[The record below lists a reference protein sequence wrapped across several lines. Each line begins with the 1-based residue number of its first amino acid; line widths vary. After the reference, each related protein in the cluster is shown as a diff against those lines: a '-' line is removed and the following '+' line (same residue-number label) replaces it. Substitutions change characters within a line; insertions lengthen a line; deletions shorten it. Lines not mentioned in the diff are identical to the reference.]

1 MTGSSRAPIRE
12 AARSAILAGRDFL
25 LASQRPSGLWMDFRM
40 GPGWS
45 DEWVSGYVGDRL
57 ARVEGTREAR
67 ERAWAKLRKR
77 SLVRPVGWGYNVLV
91 PQCADSTTWVLRLAR
106 EVDGLD
112 APEAQAAMASLHT
125 FRRPDGLMTTYADPE
140 PIRVFMR
147 AYPSRTF
154 LGWTSSHVCVT
165 AAAASLDGIV
175 DPADL
180 TRSQLSD
187 GRWHGYWWTTDTFTT
202 ALAAESLGPGP
213 QTQRAMMWAE
223 SVLSAVDALN
233 AFDLANLLSILTCSG
248 SSASAGAVEAIATLV
263 SRMCDDGSWE
273 SGAVMRVPDTEDAT
287 PDESS
292 LWTIDGLT
300 EKSLIRDSRRVFTTA
315 TVVWALAGA
324 VS

>member
-1 MTGSSRAPIRE
+1 MES
-12 AARSAILAGRDFL
+12 ARGAILAGRDFL

-45 DEWVSGYVGDRL
+45 DEWVTGYVGDRL
-57 ARVEGTREAR
+57 ARVDGTREAR
-67 ERAWAKLRKR
+67 ERAWIKLRTR
-77 SLVRPVGWGYNVLV
+77 SRVRPVGWGYNVLV

-106 EVDGLD
+106 GVDGLD
-112 APEAQAAMASLHT
+112 TPEAERAVASLHL
-125 FRRPDGLMTTYADPE
+125 FRREDGLMTTYVDPE
-140 PIRVFMR
+140 PIRAFMR

-154 LGWTSSHVCVT
+154 RGWTSSHVCVT
-165 AAAASLDGIV
+165 AATAALDGIV
-175 DPADL
+175 DRADL
-180 TRSQLSD
+180 TRCQLSD

-213 QTQRAMMWAE
+213 QTRQAMTWAE
-223 SVLSAVDALN
+223 SVMGSEDALN
-233 AFDLANLLSILTCSG
+233 AFDLANLVSILTSSG
-248 SSASAGAVEAIATLV
+248 HSSSAGAFEAIAALV
-263 SRMCDDGSWE
+263 SRIDDDGSWE

-292 LWTIDGLT
+292 EWTMDGLT
-300 EKSLIRDSRRVFTTA
+300 EKSLIRDTRRVFTTA